1 MGALIAVLAPPSAFA
16 AGTPNVTVTAAS
28 AGRVNITL
36 AGPVPRGRLDF
47 VLDGHRI
54 RRTRHHSI
62 AVSLP
67 RRAADRGSVDPPW
80 HRIAVRRAGAKR
92 LLART
97 RFALGAS
104 TSRRAPT
111 LLLVRAPSANNIG
124 TTAVLSFYAT
134 SSNYVCS
141 LDGQPYSPCKSPT
154 SYTNLVPGRHQFTV
168 RALPG
173 NRSSTITVNSTL
185 MGPPL
190 PSPNPNGRKLVFQDD
205 FNGNAVNPAAWSF
218 YNSPGHAGNGLRR
231 PSAFSTDGHG
241 QLVITAQMIDGKIV
255 SGGMANRVNQ
265 TYGLYE
271 FRVRTDPDPTGTMSG
286 VVLTWPQSG
295 RWPQDGENDI
305 YETGT
310 RANTRSPFSSFVHFG
325 KQNSQRSFRHH
336 ADGAQWHT
344 MAMDWSPSAIKV
356 YRDGVLDWTVTNPKA
371 IPKVAHHLC
380 VQLDAFAN
388 RQLTTP
394 VRMYVD
400 WVRIYQ

>member
-1 MGALIAVLAPPSAFA
+1 MCGLLAVPSASA
-16 AGTPNVTVTAAS
+16 AGTPYLTVTAA
-28 AGRVNITL
+28 AGGRVHITL
-36 AGPVPRGRLDF
+36 AGPVPPGRLDF
-47 VLDGHRI
+47 LLDGHRVS
-54 RRTRHHSI
+54 RTRHLSI
-62 AVSLP
+62 TVAAP
-67 RRAADRGSVDPPW
+67 RRAAHGRSLDPVW
-80 HRIAVRRAGAKR
+80 HRIAVRRTGAKP

-97 RFALGAS
+97 RFALGRS

-111 LLLVRAPSANNIG
+111 LLLVHAPSANNTG
-124 TTAVLSFYAT
+124 TTAVLSFEAK
-134 SSNYVCS
+134 SNQYVCS
-141 LDGQPYSPCKSPT
+141 LDGQPYSPCKSPA
-154 SYTNLVPGRHQFTV
+154 SYTNLETGRHQFTV

-173 NRSSTITVNSTL
+173 KRGSTITVNSTL
-185 MGPPL
+185 IGPPV
-190 PSPNPNGRKLVFQDD
+190 PIPNPNGRKLVFQDD
-205 FNGNAVNPAAWSF
+205 FDGNAVNTANWSL
-218 YNSPGHAGNGLRR
+218 YNSPGHNGNGLRR
-231 PSAFSTDGHG
+231 PSAFSTDGQGH
-241 QLVITAQMIDGKIV
+241 LVITAQTTGGKIV
-255 SGGMANRVNQ
+255 SGGMASRLNQ

-310 RANTRSPFSSFVHFG
+310 RANTRSPFNSFVHFG
-325 KQNSQRSFRHH
+325 KQNSQRWFRHH

-344 MAMDWSPSAIKV
+344 MAMDWSPGAIKV
-356 YRDGVLDWTVTNPKA
+356 YRDGVLDWTMTDRKA
-371 IPKVAHHLC
+371 IPHVAHHLC